1 MGLQK
6 KKWSVVVLVVFC
18 MICWSF
24 SEYEKDDFSEDTP
37 ISDVLLDLGV
47 HLPEHARPNADEATI
62 KRGYE
67 LVHNGRT
74 IGPDGKK
81 SKYISKY
88 FNCTSCHNQVQ
99 EDPILNTIDPDARLE
114 FAVEKGLKFL
124 PASTFYGI
132 ANRESWFNDDYYKK
146 YGDLVIPANKSLA
159 EATQLCAKVCSSGRC
174 LEDWELEAILAYYW
188 SLQLKLKDLNF
199 SESEKTLLMNA
210 SDKEETIAMLK
221 GKYALRSPATFG
233 EKPYNYLEGYMSIK
247 GNADKGKQL
256 YKLSCMACHQAG
268 GVSDITFDYSSL
280 TFQKF
285 LRQIDKSGNYNLYE
299 IIRHG
304 TYADKG
310 KPRYMPLYPKER
322 LSDQQVEDL
331 RAYMKSAS

>member
-1 MGLQK
+1 MHNR
-6 KKWSVVVLVVFC
+6 KWSVVFLLVFC
-18 MICWSF
+18 VLCWGFNKNKSIEY
-24 SEYEKDDFSEDTP
+24 SEETA
-37 ISDVLLDLGV
+37 ISVILHELGEP
-47 HLPEHARPNADEATI
+47 LPKHARPDADEATI
-62 KRGYE
+62 KRGFE
-67 LVHNGRT
+67 LVHEGRT
-74 IGPDGKK
+74 TGPNGKK

-99 EDPILNTIDPDARLE
+99 EDPILNTLNPESRLE
-114 FAVEKGLKFL
+114 YAIEKELKFL

-132 ANRESWFNDDYYKK
+132 ANRESWYNDDYYKK
-146 YGDLVIPANKSLA
+146 YGELVKPANNSLA
-159 EATQLCAKVCSSGRC
+159 EATQLCAKVCSSGRY
-174 LEDWELEAILAYYW
+174 LEEWELEAILAYYW
-188 SLQLKLKDLNF
+188 SIQVRVKDLDLN
-199 SESEKTLLMNA
+199 ESEKAQFKNPTN
-210 SDKEETIAMLK
+210 KEESISMLK
-221 GKYALRSPATFG
+221 RKYALKSPATFG
-233 EKPYNYLEGYMSIK
+233 EHPSNFRVGYSNLEGNSER
-247 GNADKGKQL
+247 GKQL

-268 GVSDITFDYSSL
+268 GVSDITFDYSPL

-285 LRQIDKSGNYNLYE
+285 LRQIDKSGNYNLYD